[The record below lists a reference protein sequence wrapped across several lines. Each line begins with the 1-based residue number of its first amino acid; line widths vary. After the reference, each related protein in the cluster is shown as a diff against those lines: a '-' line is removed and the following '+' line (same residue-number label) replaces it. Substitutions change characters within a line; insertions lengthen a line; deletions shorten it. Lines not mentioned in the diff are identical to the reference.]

1 MTVILQEI
9 HHVPLV
15 SFQAYVKVGS
25 IHEGKYLGSGI
36 SHFLEHVIDGGTRQ
50 RNRTEVDDIVEA
62 VGNYSNAYT
71 TKDHTLY
78 YITAPT
84 HAVDLALDVLSD
96 YIIHPIFPPI
106 EVEIQRNVIYNEL
119 NGDLDDPI
127 QLLHNTFYQTAFR
140 KHPVRFPV
148 GGSAEL
154 LAALTRENLV
164 EFYRQHYAANN
175 LIFVATGDFSASE
188 MLDKISS
195 AFEKLPKRRLPTI
208 ELPSEPP
215 QLTPRR
221 AERTMGIEM
230 AYLGMGYHT
239 VDVNHADALPLDVIS
254 TLLGSGE
261 SSRLIKN
268 LKHQQQIAYSVDVC
282 SETPHYDAGF
292 LSVEMEVE
300 SENLERAETSLIE
313 QMERLKSEPVSD
325 SELYRARTIDESEY
339 LFTLQTVEERGTI
352 FGIDELTTG
361 DYDYHG
367 KYLQKLHAVTPDDI
381 QRAAQTY
388 LRKEHLTTVVIRPDM
403 GKPSIVTA
411 DVVDTDFT
419 SDLEA
424 ARTVQNS
431 APAVIGELQDSDT
444 TIDSEARDSTPQK
457 DTLPNGLCLLTKSLV
472 STPVVSIQALFFGGT
487 RFETEVDNGVFHLM
501 SHLLLKG
508 TTSRSSDEVFESVEA
523 RGGSISA
530 FSGHQ
535 AFGIG
540 LNLLSRDLEYGLEL
554 LADILLNP
562 AFDENELRKLKEET
576 IVSIQSEEDDWYAL
590 GKQQFLETMFHEH
603 PNRLRACGSITS
615 LTELSK
621 AEIWNCYHRY
631 CRSNNMVLGVYGDL
645 RPPSVKRIVQ
655 RHFADFP
662 SSNLSFPKVPSEP
675 PLRCIRNVERCK
687 ELAQAVIFQGFRCVP
702 LQHSDREIVEVLSCL
717 LFGAGHPGGRIYKRL
732 RREQLVYY
740 THGNPYFGLDYG
752 FISICASTMPKN
764 IESVLEQINDEIL
777 SLRQTRVSD
786 EELDRGKQMCIT
798 THLISMQ
805 TAADQASADLLDE
818 LHGLGFNNSATY
830 ASRIAKVT
838 ASAIQRVATKYLDLN
853 KRVISIVKP

>member
-9 HHVPLV
+9 QHVPLV

-25 IHEGKYLGSGI
+25 IYEGKYLGSGI
-36 SHFLEHVIDGGTRQ
+36 SHFVEHVIDGGTRR
-50 RNRTEVDDIVEA
+50 RNRAEIDDIVEA

-78 YITAPT
+78 YITTPT
-84 HAVDLALDVLSD
+84 HATNFALDVLSD
-96 YIIHPIFPPI
+96 YLIHPIFSPI
-106 EVEIQRNVIYNEL
+106 EVETQRNVIYNEL

-127 QLLHNTFYQTAFR
+127 QLLHNTFYQTAFH

-148 GGSAEL
+148 GGSAES
-154 LAALTRENLV
+154 LAELTREDLV
-164 EFYRQHYAANN
+164 EFYQQHYAANN
-175 LIFVATGDFSASE
+175 LIFVATGDFSMSE

-195 AFEKLPKRRLPTI
+195 AFEKFPKRRLPAV
-208 ELPSEPP
+208 ELPCEPR
-215 QLTPRR
+215 QLAPRR
-221 AERTMGIEM
+221 AERTMDIEM

-239 VDVNHADALPLDVIS
+239 VDINHADALPLDVIS

-268 LKHQQQIAYSVDVC
+268 LKHLQQIAYSVDVY
-282 SETPHYDAGF
+282 SETPHYDAGC
-292 LSVEMEVE
+292 LSMEMEVE
-300 SENLERAETSLIE
+300 IENLERAETSLVE
-313 QMERLKSEPVSD
+313 QMERLKSEPVTE
-325 SELYRARTIDESEY
+325 SELNRARTIDESEY

-388 LRKEHLTTVVIRPDM
+388 LRKENLTTVVIRPDK
-403 GKPSIVTA
+403 GRPSIVTA

-419 SDLEA
+419 SDLKA
-424 ARTVQNS
+424 VRTVQHPT
-431 APAVIGELQDSDT
+431 PAVTVEPQYSDT
-444 TIDSEARDSTPQK
+444 STGSEAGGSTPRK
-457 DTLPNGLCLLTKSLV
+457 DTLPNGLCLLTRSVV
-472 STPVVSIQALFFGGT
+472 SAPVVSIQALFFGGT
-487 RFETEVDNGVFHLM
+487 RFETEADNGVFHLM

-508 TTSRSSDEVFESVEA
+508 TTSRSSAEVFESVEA

-530 FSGHQ
+530 YSGHQ

-540 LNLLSRDLEYGLEL
+540 LNLLCRDLEYGLEL

-562 AFDENELRKLKEET
+562 AFDENELRNLKEET

-621 AEIWNCYHRY
+621 AKIWNCFHRY

-662 SSNLSFPKVPSEP
+662 STNLSFPKVPAEP
-675 PLRCIRNVERCK
+675 PLRCVRSVERRK

-740 THGNPYFGLDYG
+740 IHGNPYFGLDHG
-752 FISICASTMPKN
+752 FISICASAMPKN
-764 IESVLEQINDEIL
+764 IESVLEQIEEEIL
-777 SLRQTRVSD
+777 GLQQGCVSD
-786 EELDRGKQMCIT
+786 DELDRGKQMCMT
-798 THLISMQ
+798 THLISTQ
-805 TAADQASADLLDE
+805 TAADQASTDVLDE
-818 LHGLGFNNSATY
+818 LHGLGYNNSATY

-838 ASAIQRVATKYLDLN
+838 VNAIQRVATEYLDLN

>member
-9 HHVPLV
+9 QHVPLV

-25 IHEGKYLGSGI
+25 IYEGKYLGSGI
-36 SHFLEHVIDGGTRQ
+36 SHFVEHVIDGGTRR
-50 RNRTEVDDIVEA
+50 RNRAEIDDIVEA

-78 YITAPT
+78 YITTPT
-84 HAVDLALDVLSD
+84 HATNLALDVLSD
-96 YIIHPIFPPI
+96 YLIHPIFPPI
-106 EVEIQRNVIYNEL
+106 EVEAQRNVIYNEL

-127 QLLHNTFYQTAFR
+127 QLLHNTFYQTAFH
-140 KHPVRFPV
+140 KHSVRFPV
-148 GGSAEL
+148 GGSAES
-154 LAALTRENLV
+154 LAELTREDLV
-164 EFYRQHYAANN
+164 EFYQQHYAANN
-175 LIFVATGDFSASE
+175 LIFVATGDFSMSE

-195 AFEKLPKRRLPTI
+195 AFENFPKRRLPAV
-208 ELPSEPP
+208 ELPCEPH
-215 QLTPRR
+215 QLAPRR
-221 AERTMGIEM
+221 AERTMDIEM

-239 VDVNHADALPLDVIS
+239 VDINHADALPLDVIS

-268 LKHQQQIAYSVDVC
+268 LKHLQQIAYSVDVY
-282 SETPHYDAGF
+282 SETPHYDAGC
-292 LSVEMEVE
+292 LSMEMEVE
-300 SENLERAETSLIE
+300 IENLERAETSLVE
-313 QMERLKSEPVSD
+313 QMERLKSEPVTE
-325 SELYRARTIDESEY
+325 SELNRARTIDESEY

-388 LRKEHLTTVVIRPDM
+388 LRKENLTTVVIRPDK
-403 GKPSIVTA
+403 GRPSIVTA

-419 SDLEA
+419 SDLTA
-424 ARTVQNS
+424 VRTVQHPT
-431 APAVIGELQDSDT
+431 PAVTVEPQYSDT
-444 TIDSEARDSTPQK
+444 STGSEAGGSTPRK
-457 DTLPNGLCLLTKSLV
+457 DTLPNGLCLLTRSLV
-472 STPVVSIQALFFGGT
+472 SAPVVSIQALFFGGT
-487 RFETEVDNGVFHLM
+487 RFETEADNGVFHLM

-603 PNRLRACGSITS
+603 PSRLRACGSITS

-621 AEIWNCYHRY
+621 AKIWNCFHRY

-662 SSNLSFPKVPSEP
+662 STNLSFPKVPAEP
-675 PLRCIRNVERCK
+675 PLRCVRSVERRK

-740 THGNPYFGLDYG
+740 IHGNPYFGLDHG

-764 IESVLEQINDEIL
+764 MKSVLEQIEEEIL
-777 SLRQTRVSD
+777 GLQQACVSD
-786 EELDRGKQMCIT
+786 DELDRGKQMCMT
-798 THLISMQ
+798 THLISTH
-805 TAADQASADLLDE
+805 TAADQASTDVLDE
-818 LHGLGFNNSATY
+818 LHGLGYNNSATY

-838 ASAIQRVATKYLDLN
+838 VNAIQRVATEYLDLN
-853 KRVISIVKP
+853 NRVISIVKP

>member
-1 MTVILQEI
+1 MET
-9 HHVPLV
+9 
-15 SFQAYVKVGS
+15 
-25 IHEGKYLGSGI
+25 
-36 SHFLEHVIDGGTRQ
+36 
-50 RNRTEVDDIVEA
+50 
-62 VGNYSNAYT
+62 
-71 TKDHTLY
+71 
-78 YITAPT
+78 
-84 HAVDLALDVLSD
+84 
-96 YIIHPIFPPI
+96 
-106 EVEIQRNVIYNEL
+106 QRNVIYNEL

-127 QLLHNTFYQTAFR
+127 QLLHNTFYQTAFH

-148 GGSAEL
+148 GGSAES
-154 LAALTRENLV
+154 LAELTREDLV
-164 EFYRQHYAANN
+164 EFYQQHYAANN
-175 LIFVATGDFSASE
+175 LIFVATGDFSMSE

-195 AFEKLPKRRLPTI
+195 AFEKFPKRRLPAV
-208 ELPSEPP
+208 ELPCEPR
-215 QLTPRR
+215 QLAPRR
-221 AERTMGIEM
+221 AERTMDIEM

-239 VDVNHADALPLDVIS
+239 VDINHADALPLDVIS

-268 LKHQQQIAYSVDVC
+268 LKHLQQIAYSVDVY
-282 SETPHYDAGF
+282 SETPHYDAGC
-292 LSVEMEVE
+292 LSMEMEVE
-300 SENLERAETSLIE
+300 IENLERAETSLVE
-313 QMERLKSEPVSD
+313 QMERLKSEPVTE
-325 SELYRARTIDESEY
+325 SELNRARTIDESEY

-388 LRKEHLTTVVIRPDM
+388 LRKENLTTVVIRPDK
-403 GKPSIVTA
+403 GRPSIVTA

-419 SDLEA
+419 SDLKA
-424 ARTVQNS
+424 VRTVQHPT
-431 APAVIGELQDSDT
+431 PAVTVEPQYSDT
-444 TIDSEARDSTPQK
+444 STGSEAGGSTPRK
-457 DTLPNGLCLLTKSLV
+457 DTLPNGLCLLTRSVV
-472 STPVVSIQALFFGGT
+472 SAPVVSIQALFFGGT
-487 RFETEVDNGVFHLM
+487 RFETEADNGVFHLM

-530 FSGHQ
+530 YSGHQ

-540 LNLLSRDLEYGLEL
+540 LNLLCRDLEYGLEL

-562 AFDENELRKLKEET
+562 AFDENELRNLKEET

-621 AEIWNCYHRY
+621 AKIWNCFHRY

-662 SSNLSFPKVPSEP
+662 STNLSFPKVPAEP
-675 PLRCIRNVERCK
+675 PLRCVRSVERRK

-740 THGNPYFGLDYG
+740 IHGNPYFGLDHG
-752 FISICASTMPKN
+752 FISICASAMPKN
-764 IESVLEQINDEIL
+764 IESVLEQIEEEIL
-777 SLRQTRVSD
+777 GLQQACVSD
-786 EELDRGKQMCIT
+786 DELDRGKQMCMT
-798 THLISMQ
+798 THLISTQ
-805 TAADQASADLLDE
+805 TAADQASTDVLDE
-818 LHGLGFNNSATY
+818 LHGLGYNNSATY

-838 ASAIQRVATKYLDLN
+838 VNAIQRVATEYLDLN

>member
-9 HHVPLV
+9 QHVPLV

-25 IHEGKYLGSGI
+25 IYEGKYLGSGI
-36 SHFLEHVIDGGTRQ
+36 SHFVEHVIDGGTRR
-50 RNRTEVDDIVEA
+50 RNRAEIDDIVEA

-78 YITAPT
+78 YITTPT
-84 HAVDLALDVLSD
+84 HATNLALDVLSD
-96 YIIHPIFPPI
+96 YLIHPIFPPI
-106 EVEIQRNVIYNEL
+106 EVETQRNVIYNEL

-127 QLLHNTFYQTAFR
+127 QLLHNTFYQTAFH

-148 GGSAEL
+148 GGSAES
-154 LAALTRENLV
+154 LAELTREDLV
-164 EFYRQHYAANN
+164 EFYQQHYAANN
-175 LIFVATGDFSASE
+175 LIFVATGDFSMSE

-195 AFEKLPKRRLPTI
+195 AFEKFPKRRLPAV
-208 ELPSEPP
+208 ELPCEPR
-215 QLTPRR
+215 QLAPRR
-221 AERTMGIEM
+221 AERTMDIEM

-239 VDVNHADALPLDVIS
+239 VDINHADALPLDVIS

-268 LKHQQQIAYSVDVC
+268 LKHLQQIAYSVDVY
-282 SETPHYDAGF
+282 SETPHYDAGC
-292 LSVEMEVE
+292 LSMEMEVE
-300 SENLERAETSLIE
+300 IENLERAETSLVE
-313 QMERLKSEPVSD
+313 QMERLKSEPVTE
-325 SELYRARTIDESEY
+325 SELNRARTIDESEY

-388 LRKEHLTTVVIRPDM
+388 LRKENLTTVVIRPDK
-403 GKPSIVTA
+403 GRPSIVTA

-419 SDLEA
+419 SDLKA
-424 ARTVQNS
+424 VRTVQHPT
-431 APAVIGELQDSDT
+431 PAVTVEPQYSDT
-444 TIDSEARDSTPQK
+444 STGSEAGGSTPRK
-457 DTLPNGLCLLTKSLV
+457 DTLPNGLCLLTRSVV
-472 STPVVSIQALFFGGT
+472 SAPVVSIQALFFGGT
-487 RFETEVDNGVFHLM
+487 RFETEADNGVFHLM

-530 FSGHQ
+530 YSGHQ

-540 LNLLSRDLEYGLEL
+540 LNLLCRDLEYGLEL

-562 AFDENELRKLKEET
+562 AFDENELRNLKEET

-621 AEIWNCYHRY
+621 AKIWNCFHRY

-662 SSNLSFPKVPSEP
+662 STNLSFPKVPAEP
-675 PLRCIRNVERCK
+675 PLRCVRSVERRK

-740 THGNPYFGLDYG
+740 IHGNPYFGLDHG
-752 FISICASTMPKN
+752 FISICASAMPKN
-764 IESVLEQINDEIL
+764 IESVLEQIEEEIL
-777 SLRQTRVSD
+777 GLQQGCVSD
-786 EELDRGKQMCIT
+786 DELDRGKQMCMT
-798 THLISMQ
+798 THLISTQ
-805 TAADQASADLLDE
+805 TAADQASTDVLDE
-818 LHGLGFNNSATY
+818 LHGLGYNNSATY

-838 ASAIQRVATKYLDLN
+838 VNAIQRVATEYLDLN